1 MFLKVAFWRRQ
12 SGFFGAPIVALFVNI
27 FSPLFISIISTI
39 ACIICSSTFVACICS
54 RFLLRG
60 VEDWTNWNK
69 CSVTYDD
76 TDISPKTNQ
85 HMIFLA
91 TFSFDNVAAEFFEM
105 LETTSN
111 LAHQN
116 TDFISNYRSFGKLE
130 QMSSH
135 KKTLHWNSKFLIW
148 KKKLH
153 WKKWIRNWYY
163 IKEFTI

>member
-12 SGFFGAPIVALFVNI
+12 SGFFWAPIVALFVNI

-39 ACIICSSTFVACICS
+39 ACIICSSSTFVACICS

-91 TFSFDNVAAEFFEM
+91 TFSFDNAAAEFFEM

-130 QMSSH
+130 RLVIKHGHTGSLASWISACILM
-135 KKTLHWNSKFLIW
+135 LI
-148 KKKLH
+148 
-153 WKKWIRNWYY
+153 RV
-163 IKEFTI
+163 TILKHRPKSDP